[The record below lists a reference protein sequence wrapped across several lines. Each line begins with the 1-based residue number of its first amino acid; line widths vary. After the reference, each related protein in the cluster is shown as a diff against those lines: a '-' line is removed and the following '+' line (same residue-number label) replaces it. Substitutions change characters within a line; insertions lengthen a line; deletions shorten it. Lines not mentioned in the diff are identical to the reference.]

1 MDLHDIDGYRLRRP
15 LGSGTVGTV
24 WLARDL
30 TSGRPVVVKRVPAAS
45 VPRAE
50 SFRRDLALARGLG
63 HRHAVR
69 LLEVRQV
76 SREWLLVSEYVGAG
90 SLLDLLRRRG
100 PLSTGELVTL
110 LSPLAQV
117 LAAAHLR
124 GLCHGHLGTGDAL
137 LTADGRPLLADL
149 GLRLTAGDQGSPGGD
164 LAALGA
170 LARAAGGDPA
180 VFTEDLFSG
189 DGTTVAARVLDV
201 AEPEPIGL
209 GFGNEAAGF
218 EERPERSTGYPDT
231 GSTDGRELD
240 APEPDAPEPDGRDRA
255 VDLAQPGATSRRRQ
269 RVTGADPWGRV
280 GSHTAPDLLPERST
294 RRRQVRLLAGLA
306 IAVVAAG
313 TLLGL
318 GITVL
323 RPGDGVT
330 QRGRHAAV
338 PVPSPPPA
346 STGERPGSLPP
357 QRPVQAWLATLT
369 ALDARRA
376 QAFARLDP
384 AALDAVYQRGSRPW
398 SADRALLASYQ
409 ERRVRVHG
417 LRIQVRSVE
426 VEQPYG
432 DAVVLRV
439 VDRFAGA
446 TAVDTAGRRITLPAG
461 PVTTRLITM
470 TGGAGRWRI
479 SSIVQG

>member
-15 LGSGTVGTV
+15 LGSGSVGTV

-30 TSGRPVVVKRVPAAS
+30 TSGRPVVVKRVSAAS

-69 LLEVRQV
+69 LLDVRQV
-76 SREWLLVSEYVGAG
+76 SREWLLVSEYVEAG
-90 SLLDLLRRRG
+90 SLLDLLQRRG

-124 GLCHGHLGTGDAL
+124 GLCHGHLGTGDVL

-189 DGTTVAARVLDV
+189 DGTTVAARLLDV

-209 GFGNEAAGF
+209 GFGTEAAGS
-218 EERPERSTGYPDT
+218 EERPGRSTGSPDA

-240 APEPDAPEPDGRDRA
+240 APEPDASPDGRDRA
-255 VDLAQPGATSRRRQ
+255 VDPAQPGATSRRRR

-280 GSHTAPDLLPERST
+280 GSHAAPDLLPERST
-294 RRRQVRLLAGLA
+294 RRQQVRLHGGARDRRGRGRDTAGA
-306 IAVVAAG
+306 RD
-313 TLLGL
+313 
-318 GITVL
+318 TVL
-323 RPGDGVT
+323 RSGDGAA
-330 QRGRHAAV
+330 QRGRDAPV
-338 PVPSPPPA
+338 PLPSPPPA

-426 VEQPYG
+426 VEQPDG

-446 TAVDTAGRRITLPAG
+446 TAVDAAGRRITLPAG
-461 PVTTRLITM
+461 PVTTRLITV
-470 TGGAGRWRI
+470 TGGAGQWRI

>member
-15 LGSGTVGTV
+15 LGSGSVGTV

-124 GLCHGHLGTGDAL
+124 GLCHGHLGAGDVL

-149 GLRLTAGDQGSPGGD
+149 GLRLTVGDQGSSGGD

-189 DGTTVAARVLDV
+189 DGTAVAARVLDV

-209 GFGNEAAGF
+209 GFGTEAAGS
-218 EERPERSTGYPDT
+218 EERPERSTGSPDA
-231 GSTDGRELD
+231 GSPDGRELD
-240 APEPDAPEPDGRDRA
+240 APEPDASPDGRDRA

-280 GSHTAPDLLPERST
+280 GSHVAPDLLPERST
-294 RRRQVRLLAGLA
+294 RRQQVRLLAGLA

-323 RPGDGVT
+323 RSGDGVT
-330 QRGRHAAV
+330 QRGGDAAV
-338 PVPSPPPA
+338 PVPSPPRA
-346 STGERPGSLPP
+346 STGARPGSLPP
-357 QRPVQAWLATLT
+357 QRPVRAWLATLT

-384 AALDAVYQRGSRPW
+384 AALDAVYKRGSRPW

-417 LRIQVRSVE
+417 LQIQVRSVE

-446 TAVDTAGRRITLPAG
+446 TAIDAAGRRITLPAG

-470 TGGAGRWRI
+470 TGGAGHWRI